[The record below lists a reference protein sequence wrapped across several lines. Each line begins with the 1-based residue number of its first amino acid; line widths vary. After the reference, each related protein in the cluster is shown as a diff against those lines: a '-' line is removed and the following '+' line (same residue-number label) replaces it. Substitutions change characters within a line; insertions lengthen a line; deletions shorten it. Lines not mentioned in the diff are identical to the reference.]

1 MLLQP
6 LNEMA
11 AKKICPQCGLSMAKN
26 HYWYKGGWR
35 CKKSNMEVATNIR
48 NADAEKLA
56 AAKPT
61 PLAQPSPQPAAQ
73 PEHRERPTSV
83 DQVRA
88 GDYVCFKYDI
98 EQCGEV
104 VKVSRDWQGRR
115 VFNVV
120 ATDGE
125 YVDDHEEGT
134 IIQVLAK
141 DCWIE

>member
-56 AAKPT
+56 AAKPQA
-61 PLAQPSPQPAAQ
+61 PAQPAPAPA
-73 PEHRERPTSV
+73 ERERPTSIE
-83 DQVRA
+83 QVRV
-88 GDYVCFKYDI
+88 GDWVCFKYDI

-104 VKVSRDWQGRR
+104 VKITRDWQGRR
-115 VFNVV
+115 MFSVV
-120 ATDGE
+120 ARDGE
-125 YVDDHEEGT
+125 YVDDHHDGN
-134 IIQVLAK
+134 IIQIPAR

>member
-56 AAKPT
+56 AAKP
-61 PLAQPSPQPAAQ
+61 PAVAPSAPAAPQ
-73 PEHRERPTSV
+73 QRERPTTI
-83 DQVRA
+83 DQVRV

-104 VKVSRDWQGRR
+104 VKITRDWQGRR
-115 VFNVV
+115 MFNVI

-125 YVDDHEEGT
+125 YVDDHNEGT
-134 IIQVLAK
+134 IIQIPAR